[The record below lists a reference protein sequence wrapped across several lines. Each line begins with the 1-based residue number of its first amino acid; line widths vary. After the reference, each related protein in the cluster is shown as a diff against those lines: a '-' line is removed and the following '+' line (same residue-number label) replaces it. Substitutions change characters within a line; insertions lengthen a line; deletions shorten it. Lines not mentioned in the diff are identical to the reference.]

1 MSFLRIGLIAALAL
15 ACAPAAGLAQSF
27 ASEDRDWGAPMQAE
41 LKRSPYHGATPR
53 EAPGARTILT
63 IDLKRLID
71 SGAQPVLI
79 DVLSGNHP
87 QTLPGAAWMPEGGHG
102 TDVRDAMQE
111 PFAARLAELAGGDRE
126 RPVVLFCLS
135 AECWLSYNAA
145 LRAVAA
151 GYRQVY
157 WYRGGIAAWRQAAL
171 PLVRLDALPK

>member
-27 ASEDRDWGAPMQAE
+27 AYEDRDWGAPAQAE

-53 EAPGARTILT
+53 EAPGAKTILT

-87 QTLPGAAWMPEGGHG
+87 QTLAGAVWMPDGGHG
-102 TDVRDAMQE
+102 TDVGRAHGRRSRAPGRPVLPLGGVLAFLQRGAPRGRRGISAGLLVSRRDRRMA
-111 PFAARLAELAGGDRE
+111 PGGAAARAVG
-126 RPVVLFCLS
+126 
-135 AECWLSYNAA
+135 
-145 LRAVAA
+145 RAVEV
-151 GYRQVY
+151 GE
-157 WYRGGIAAWRQAAL
+157 
-171 PLVRLDALPK
+171 